1 MSNATPGWLNQNF
14 DMFKLFLYLENFI
27 PEMTKFIEET
37 SLSVN
42 SRKEVAKLIDTLES
56 DLGPLKK
63 DDKLRSYGEKIK
75 SLIKECYKSY
85 QQKIAGFNNLYE
97 SLEKE
102 KDNKINEIETKYDSL
117 TKKTLALIGKYQEL
131 EWNKKSFEIH
141 ASNKENKQQS
151 IIENQNLRIENLMD
165 KISELEKGM
174 QQLEEDKQQLEE
186 DKQQLEKDKKT
197 NEKEIYDL
205 KRIIT
210 EQQEEYDE
218 ILSNQEKIKTKIFR
232 QKEEIQK
239 MKDDIKLQSNKEIEY
254 IKDIQDFK
262 NKMQK
267 ASDSESRIKKEFE
280 SLKNKYAQVYDELEN
295 YKLDQDN
302 LIRERNRNISKLQQ
316 NLNEQIRKAQY
327 CLTDENLDERVEKIT
342 KPLIRDI
349 KLLKAYIIDL
359 KKKYVENVKELKSI
373 VSDLSNIEMLKKNFS
388 VNRIFA

>member
-14 DMFKLFLYLENFI
+14 DMVKLFLYLENFI
-27 PEMTKFIEET
+27 PEMTNFIKET

-42 SRKEVAKLIDTLES
+42 SSEKVAKLIDTLES
-56 DLGPLKK
+56 DLRPLNK
-63 DDKLRSYGEKIK
+63 DDQLRIYGEKIK
-75 SLIKECYKSY
+75 SLIQECYTRY
-85 QQKIAGFNNLYE
+85 RQKIEGFNNLYE
-97 SLEKE
+97 SLEQK
-102 KDNKINEIETKYDSL
+102 KDLL

-131 EWNKKSFEIH
+131 ESNKKSFEIH

-174 QQLEEDKQQLEE
+174 QQLEEDKQQLEEDKQQLEE

-295 YKLDQDN
+295 YKFDQEN
-302 LIRERNRNISKLQQ
+302 LIRKRNMNIQKLQQ

-349 KLLKAYIIDL
+349 MLLKAYIIDL

-388 VNRIFA
+388 VDRMFA